1 MNAKE
6 ARARATEINTE
17 RIKNQKEEVY
27 KWIDVAVEGGK
38 YELYLHQSLLGA
50 VITKLKGDGFVLS
63 SNTQNNEDNWKI
75 SW

>member
-38 YELYLHQSLLGA
+38 YELYLHQSLMGV
-50 VITKLKGDGFVLS
+50 VITKLKSDGYKLS
-63 SNTQNNEDNWKI
+63 SSNERNEDGWKV